1 MRGFRF
7 FGGILTVFFLLFIVF
22 SVVFP
27 RILATKSPQSS
38 LTLQTDENKKCTYL
52 SYTLSTVEGA
62 VVLEKEGENI
72 PLVYTDFSQ
81 PTLVATGEYLAVY
94 SYPDTTFF
102 VIHLPSAKV
111 NAVEANMP
119 ISALKLAQNGRAL
132 AISHRQSKVCLFDR
146 EGALIL
152 TLETQLLL
160 CDAAL
165 SNSGKR
171 VGILL
176 VSEKTKAGYIAE
188 IYRAKNGQRLASA
201 DFQYSGFPEAYMAGG
216 RLFLVGQKGSFGY
229 LWYGKIHLFAKTP

>member
-1 MRGFRF
+1 MKKR
-7 FGGILTVFFLLFIVF
+7 ICIALAALL
-22 SVVFP
+22 
-27 RILATKSPQSS
+27 LLS
-38 LTLQTDENKKCTYL
+38 LLLCALQML
-52 SYTLSTVEGA
+52 V
-62 VVLEKEGENI
+62 I
-72 PLVYTDFSQ
+72 PKYTD
-81 PTLVATGEYLAVY
+81 
-94 SYPDTTFF
+94 
-102 VIHLPSAKV
+102 
-111 NAVEANMP
+111 N
-119 ISALKLAQNGRAL
+119 
-132 AISHRQSKVCLFDR
+132 R

-171 VGILL
+171 VGIVL

-229 LWYGKIHLFAKTP
+229 LWYGKIHLFTKTP